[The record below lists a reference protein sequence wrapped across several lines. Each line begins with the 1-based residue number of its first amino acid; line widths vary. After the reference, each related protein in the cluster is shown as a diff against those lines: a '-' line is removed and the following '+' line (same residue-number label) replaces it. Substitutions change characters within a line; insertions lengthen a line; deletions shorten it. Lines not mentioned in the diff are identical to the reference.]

1 MAAIDRLLNAA
12 ENVVDVVPN
21 CLDAATIKR
30 EAATKML
37 DELRLAFYE
46 MNRERNT
53 KAIEE
58 NKAAAE
64 TEMRFVPT
72 VPSLRD
78 HFAGLAMQG
87 IISLDNHR
95 VWQNTNGET
104 LDQWRDRLR
113 LEDATLAYA
122 MADAMLKARQQ

>member
-1 MAAIDRLLNAA
+1 LHA
-12 ENVVDVVPN
+12 
-21 CLDAATIKR
+21 
-30 EAATKML
+30 
-37 DELRLAFYE
+37 
-46 MNRERNT
+46 
-53 KAIEE
+53 
-58 NKAAAE
+58 
-64 TEMRFVPT
+64 VPT
-72 VPSLRD
+72 VPNLRD

>member
-1 MAAIDRLLNAA
+1 MSEALENLMNAA
-12 ENVVDVVPN
+12 ETAVSLVPLAVGKGN
-21 CLDAATIKR
+21 DKWCSELIDQLK
-30 EAATKML
+30 EAVGRMNI
-37 DELRLAFYE
+37 EL
-46 MNRERNT
+46 NN

-58 NKAAAE
+58 NKAT
-64 TEMRFVPT
+64 TEMRMVPT
-72 VPSLRD
+72 VSSLRD